1 MRTLKYTYI
10 HTTYMAH
17 KTITI
22 SEQAYHALA
31 TLKEEKESFTDAI
44 LRLTS
49 EKGSATTLLT
59 FFKGL
64 PDSRDLAQ
72 NIDVAMGRM
81 RKATLRKVK
90 LE

>member
-1 MRTLKYTYI
+1 MKCTYI
-10 HTTYMAH
+10 HIIHMGH

-49 EKGSATTLLT
+49 RKGSATNLLN
-59 FFKGL
+59 FFKEL

-72 NIDVAMGRM
+72 SIDDAMERT
-81 RKATLRKVK
+81 RKARLRKVK
-90 LE
+90 LG

>member
-1 MRTLKYTYI
+1 MRILKYTYI
-10 HTTYMAH
+10 HTTHMAH

-31 TLKEEKESFTDAI
+31 TLKKENESFTDAI

-49 EKGSATTLLT
+49 KKGSATTLLS
-59 FFKGL
+59 FFEAL
-64 PDSRDLAQ
+64 PDSGDLAQ
-72 NIDVAMGRM
+72 NIDVAMSRM
-81 RKATLRKVK
+81 RNATLRKVE